1 LVRIESLDCFA
12 QLVIGRRFAPT
23 WLATTLKKK
32 KGARLSALSF

>member
-32 KGARLSALSF
+32 GARLSALSF